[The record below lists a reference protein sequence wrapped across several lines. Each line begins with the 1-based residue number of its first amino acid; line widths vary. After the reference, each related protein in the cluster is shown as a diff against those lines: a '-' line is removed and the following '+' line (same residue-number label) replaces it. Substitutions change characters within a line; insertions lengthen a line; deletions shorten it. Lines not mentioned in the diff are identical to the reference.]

1 VEDSELRRSRRLLGL
16 PPVILEPPPPP
27 LRRKLDHQGSF
38 EATGAFDPEQPPEES
53 TANLGLVETS
63 NTDIWTPVIVPVRF
77 TEFLPGP
84 HTAMA
89 TNATT
94 SSGNSSVP
102 ITVVTTGDASPN
114 LPSSSVRASMV
125 SAATTSHSGPTPSIA
140 AATPPYTPSATGAPF
155 SYGMPSSGTC
165 PALTSSISQTLG
177 LGAGSS
183 NAPLQGQPGGIP
195 VSFNAFPYAGGHIP
209 PSSPSLGGPH
219 QQTAGQPAHTSS
231 LGAGSQGQPAQTQPV
246 GSSPFVWNGMLG
258 NNTFASAAFPA
269 GGTPIFGQSTL
280 AQGTIP
286 ALGAHIPGPW
296 NSAQGS
302 VPSSGMPFWGNSFH
316 SQWNPGQASM
326 PLPTGPAW
334 GNPSQSPS
342 NTMNTPHPMSFMGN
356 QQMMSP
362 QMQNPYAGQGHGF
375 YQNPGQQPNF
385 SWQPGASQTPGPF
398 YPGYQQQPKL
408 PFLAT
413 LHLPD
418 LTRLL
423 NDPICHD
430 PRWPPMPT
438 KLPSDIP
445 KFEAKPNEDPGDH
458 VTTFHLWCSSNS
470 LKDDSVQLRLFQ
482 RTLIGSAAKWYIEL
496 DRSRYSF
503 FGELAMAFL
512 NHFQLPVRYD
522 AGTEL
527 LANFE
532 QTSADHIS
540 DHIREWRRR
549 KSLIKVPVPPAFL
562 LEWFLKS
569 LVPQLS
575 KDVATSG
582 VFSEEEAIMRAQQF
596 ELIYSQSGLL
606 YTILPDA
613 PRSILDKTRQRVGP
627 HADGIVGSAQ
637 TKPAEQLTKQLQQ
650 LSIQHSAA
658 SQATALAAPPTQT
671 SEVHSVQTTNPPA
684 HQQPEGKKK
693 QRKKSKGDKKPN
705 DKAGEGTTEKKKA
718 RYPCNLCAEDHPTH
732 LCPRLAEAQKFVTQ
746 QQQAVLT
753 NPFQHKQNL
762 TQASASTEGG
772 SHENCPPPTGS
783 SSANVY
789 MMKSDAFIATRAH
802 DYSKPSASEKGKEAE
817 IPSLPLQI
825 EKTLGETMTRIPKGA
840 FKRASHN
847 PNARAAQNYSV
858 VEDLSQTPCAMSALE
873 VLQSCPAQ
881 RKALL
886 TALGSTETCN
896 PGTIMLDT
904 TDLKPRLPYHVAFQ
918 IVVAHPTKTF
928 TRNIFRTVVDEGAS
942 TCVMSLA
949 CWKAIGQ
956 PELSPS
962 PTLLTAFDGRSFR
975 PHGIIP
981 SFPVQLGG
989 KTVCVEV
996 EVVDAP
1002 IDYNL
1007 LLGRSWTYAMQA
1019 VVATVFR
1026 VLLFPHEGRIVTIDQ
1041 LSFSRPDPALGA
1053 STVPMVDNPQA
1064 GVINIGVGLC
1074 PSLMGTFDYP
1084 PPQGDV
1090 KFIST
1095 HHKAEIFHVSSFRT
1109 TYFQDPWILPSPSDT
1124 MDATGHAGM
1133 STPLSA
1139 AEVAYSLV
1147 QQASATPDPI
1157 PAPELDPL
1165 LEPIWAQDSL
1175 VNTDSLDLVLP
1186 SDEAII
1192 EAMTGPDKPWEDLHH
1207 RSYFLPELHRIEAG
1221 EFTITMTGDQPCPI
1235 NLLATQDIYA
1245 EGNMATIAETMPIN
1259 ISRTPENASRS
1270 GLQFIYTDLFK
1281 EFRDVFA
1288 WSYEEMPGIPKI
1300 VEHEIITYPDAKP
1313 VRLRPVNPRK
1323 AAAIKAEV
1331 EKLLKAGFIYP
1342 IHLTEW
1348 VSNPDKKQGTIH

>member
-1 VEDSELRRSRRLLGL
+1 VEDSGLRRSRRLLGL
-16 PPVILEPPPPP
+16 QPVILEPPPPP
-27 LRRKLDHQGSF
+27 LRRKLDHLGSF
-38 EATGAFDPEQPPEES
+38 EATGAFNPEQPPEGS
-53 TANLGLVETS
+53 AANLGLAETS
-63 NTDIWTPVIVPVRF
+63 NTDFGPDVIISVESYERLFSNNPVMEQVIS
-77 TEFLPGP
+77 TG
-84 HTAMA
+84 
-89 TNATT
+89 T
-94 SSGNSSVP
+94 SSV
-102 ITVVTTGDASPN
+102 TVTGVATGEASPN
-114 LPSSSVRASMV
+114 LPLSSVRATTV
-125 SAATTSHSGPTPSIA
+125 SAATTSQSEPIPSIA
-140 AATPPYTPSATGAPF
+140 AATNPFIPNATGAPF
-155 SYGMPSSGTC
+155 SYGMPSSGTI
-165 PALTSSISQTLG
+165 PALTSSMSQTVG

-183 NAPLQGQPGGIP
+183 NASLQGQPGGNH
-195 VSFNAFPYAGGHIP
+195 VLFSAFPYAGGHIP

-219 QQTAGQPAHTSS
+219 QQAAGQPTHTSS
-231 LGAGSQGQPAQTQPV
+231 LGTGSQGQPGQTLPA
-246 GSSPFVWNGMLG
+246 GSSPFFWNGAFG
-258 NNTFASAAFPA
+258 NNTLTPGAFPS
-269 GGTPIFGQSTL
+269 GGTPIFGQSHP

-286 ALGAHIPGPW
+286 TLGANIPGPW
-296 NSAQGS
+296 NSGQGS
-302 VPSSGMPFWGNSFH
+302 NPATGMPFWGNAFH
-316 SQWNPGQASM
+316 NQWNPGQATM

-334 GNPSQSPS
+334 NNPSQSPQ
-342 NTMNTPHPMSFMGN
+342 NTMNAQNSMSFMGN
-356 QQMMSP
+356 QPTMSP
-362 QMQNPYAGQGHGF
+362 QMQNPFAGQGQSF
-375 YQNPGQQPNF
+375 YPQPGQQPNF

-527 LANFE
+527 LANFA
-532 QTSADHIS
+532 QTPADHIS

-562 LEWFLKS
+562 LEWFLNS

-606 YTILPDA
+606 YQILPEA
-613 PRSILDKTRQRVGP
+613 PRSILDKTRQRAGP

-658 SQATALAAPPTQT
+658 SQATASAAPPTQT
-671 SEVHSVQTTNPPA
+671 SEVHSVQTTNPKA
-684 HQQPEGKKK
+684 NQQPEGKKK
-693 QRKKSKGDKKPN
+693 QRKKGKGDKKPN
-705 DKAGEGTTEKKKA
+705 DKAGEGTTEKRKA

-753 NPFQHKQNL
+753 NPFQHGQNL
-762 TQASASTEGG
+762 SQASASTEKG
-772 SHENCPPPTGS
+772 SYDNCPPQNAS

-802 DYSKPSASEKGKEAE
+802 DYSKSSASDKGKEAE

-881 RKALL
+881 RKSLL

-1019 VVATVFR
+1019 VVATIFR

-1053 STVPMVDNPQA
+1053 STVPLVDNPQA
-1064 GVINIGVGLC
+1064 GVVNIGVGLC

-1109 TYFQDPWILPSPSDT
+1109 TYFNDPWILPSPSDT
-1124 MDATGHAGM
+1124 MEATGHAGM
-1133 STPLSA
+1133 SSPLSA
-1139 AEVAYSLV
+1139 AEVAYSTV
-1147 QQASATPDPI
+1147 QQTSATPDPT

-1165 LEPIWAQDSL
+1165 FEPIWARNSL
-1175 VNTDSLDLVLP
+1175 VDTDSLDLVLP

-1221 EFTITMTGDQPCPI
+1221 EFTITRTGEQPCPI
-1235 NLLATQDIYA
+1235 NLLATQDVYA
-1245 EGNMATIAETMPIN
+1245 EGNMATIAETLPIN
-1259 ISRTPENASRS
+1259 ISRTPGVVENVFVGADCSPEE
-1270 GLQFIYTDLFK
+1270 LQIYTDLFK

-1288 WSYEEMPGIPKI
+1288 WSYEAIPDIDPQSVDHGLPLLFFKL
-1300 VEHEIITYPDAKP
+1300 A
-1313 VRLRPVNPRK
+1313 LRPKRNIRRDC
-1323 AAAIKAEV
+1323 
-1331 EKLLKAGFIYP
+1331 IYAFR
-1342 IHLTEW
+1342 
-1348 VSNPDKKQGTIH
+1348 SRPD

>member
-27 LRRKLDHQGSF
+27 LRRRLDHLGSF
-38 EATGAFDPEQPPEES
+38 EATGAFDLEQPPEAT
-53 TANLGLVETS
+53 TANLGAVETS
-63 NTDIWTPVIVPVRF
+63 DTDFGPDVIISVESYERLLSPDPVMEQIIS
-77 TEFLPGP
+77 TG
-84 HTAMA
+84 
-89 TNATT
+89 T
-94 SSGNSSVP
+94 SSIP
-102 ITVVTTGDASPN
+102 ITVVTTGEASPN
-114 LPSSSVRASMV
+114 LPSVVRSTMAP
-125 SAATTSHSGPTPSIA
+125 ATTTSQSGPTPSIA
-140 AATPPYTPSATGAPF
+140 AATNPFTSSATGAPF
-155 SYGMPSSGTC
+155 SYGMPSSGTS
-165 PALTSSISQTLG
+165 PVLTTSSLQTLG

-183 NAPLQGQPGGIP
+183 NAPLPGQLGSIP
-195 VSFNAFPYAGGHIP
+195 VPFNVFPHAGGHIP

-231 LGAGSQGQPAQTQPV
+231 LGAASQGQPAQTLPV
-246 GSSPFVWNGMLG
+246 GPSPFSWNGAGG
-258 NNTFASAAFPA
+258 NNTLAPSAFPS
-269 GGTPIFGQSTL
+269 GGTPIFGQSNP

-286 ALGAHIPGPW
+286 TLGANIPGPW
-296 NSAQGS
+296 NSGQGS
-302 VPSSGMPFWGNSFH
+302 NPATGMSFWGNAFH
-316 SQWNPGQASM
+316 NQWNPGQATM

-334 GNPSQSPS
+334 NNPSQSPQ
-342 NTMNTPHPMSFMGN
+342 NTMNAQNPMSFMGN
-356 QQMMSP
+356 QPMMSP
-362 QMQNPYAGQGHGF
+362 QMQNPFAGQGQGF
-375 YQNPGQQPNF
+375 YPNPGQQPNF

-606 YTILPDA
+606 YNILPDA
-613 PRSILDKTRQRVGP
+613 PRSILDKTRQRAGP

-658 SQATALAAPPTQT
+658 SQTTASAAPPTQT
-671 SEVHSVQTTNPPA
+671 SEVHSVQTTNPKA
-684 HQQPEGKKK
+684 NQQPEGKKK

-705 DKAGEGTTEKKKA
+705 DKAGEGTTEKRKA

-746 QQQAVLT
+746 HQQAVLT
-753 NPFQHKQNL
+753 NPFQHGQNL
-762 TQASASTEGG
+762 TQASASTEKG
-772 SHENCPPPTGS
+772 SHENCPPQNAS

-802 DYSKPSASEKGKEAE
+802 DYSKSSASDKGKEAE

-1019 VVATVFR
+1019 VVATIFR

-1053 STVPMVDNPQA
+1053 STVPLVDNPQA
-1064 GVINIGVGLC
+1064 GVVNIGVGLC
-1074 PSLMGTFDYP
+1074 PSLMGTFDFP

-1090 KFIST
+1090 KFVST

-1109 TYFQDPWILPSPSDT
+1109 TYFNDPWILPSPSDT
-1124 MDATGHAGM
+1124 MEATGHAGM

-1147 QQASATPDPI
+1147 QQTSATPDPI
-1157 PAPELDPL
+1157 P
-1165 LEPIWAQDSL
+1165 STR
-1175 VNTDSLDLVLP
+1175 VGS
-1186 SDEAII
+1186 
-1192 EAMTGPDKPWEDLHH
+1192 
-1207 RSYFLPELHRIEAG
+1207 
-1221 EFTITMTGDQPCPI
+1221 
-1235 NLLATQDIYA
+1235 
-1245 EGNMATIAETMPIN
+1245 
-1259 ISRTPENASRS
+1259 TP
-1270 GLQFIYTDLFK
+1270 
-1281 EFRDVFA
+1281 
-1288 WSYEEMPGIPKI
+1288 
-1300 VEHEIITYPDAKP
+1300 
-1313 VRLRPVNPRK
+1313 
-1323 AAAIKAEV
+1323 
-1331 EKLLKAGFIYP
+1331 
-1342 IHLTEW
+1342 
-1348 VSNPDKKQGTIH
+1348 

>member
-1 VEDSELRRSRRLLGL
+1 
-16 PPVILEPPPPP
+16 VILEPPPPP
-27 LRRKLDHQGSF
+27 LRRRLDHLGSF
-38 EATGAFDPEQPPEES
+38 EATGDFDPEQPPEAT
-53 TANLGLVETS
+53 TANLGAVETS
-63 NTDIWTPVIVPVRF
+63 DTDFGPPVIISVEAYERLLSPDPVMEQIIP
-77 TEFLPGP
+77 TG
-84 HTAMA
+84 
-89 TNATT
+89 TT
-94 SSGNSSVP
+94 SIP
-102 ITVVTTGDASPN
+102 ITVVTTGEASPN
-114 LPSSSVRASMV
+114 LSSVVRSTMAP
-125 SAATTSHSGPTPSIA
+125 ATTTSQSGPTPSIA
-140 AATPPYTPSATGAPF
+140 AATNPFTSSATGSPF
-155 SYGMPSSGTC
+155 SYGMPSSGTV

-183 NAPLQGQPGGIP
+183 NASLQGQPGGTHAL
-195 VSFNAFPYAGGHIP
+195 FNAFPYAGGHLP

-219 QQTAGQPAHTSS
+219 QQIAGQPAHTSL
-231 LGAGSQGQPAQTQPV
+231 LGAGSQGQPALTLPI
-246 GSSPFVWNGMLG
+246 GPSPFSWNGAG
-258 NNTFASAAFPA
+258 GTNTLTPSAFPS
-269 GGTPIFGQSTL
+269 GGTPIFGQSHP

-286 ALGAHIPGPW
+286 TLGANIPGPW
-296 NSAQGS
+296 NSGQGS
-302 VPSSGMPFWGNSFH
+302 NPATGMPFWGNAFH
-316 SQWNPGQASM
+316 NQWNPGQATI

-334 GNPSQSPS
+334 NNPSQSPQ
-342 NTMNTPHPMSFMGN
+342 NTMNAQNSMSFMGN
-356 QQMMSP
+356 QPTMSP
-362 QMQNPYAGQGHGF
+362 QMQNPFAGQGQGF
-375 YQNPGQQPNF
+375 YPQPGQQPNF

-532 QTSADHIS
+532 QTPADHIS

-606 YTILPDA
+606 YQILPDA
-613 PRSILDKTRQRVGP
+613 PRSILDKTRQRAGP
-627 HADGIVGSAQ
+627 HADGIVGSTQ
-637 TKPAEQLTKQLQQ
+637 TKPAEKLTKQLQQ

-658 SQATALAAPPTQT
+658 SQATASAAPPTQT
-671 SEVHSVQTTNPPA
+671 SEVHSVQTTNPKA
-684 HQQPEGKKK
+684 NQQPEGKKK
-693 QRKKSKGDKKPN
+693 QRKKGKGDKKPN
-705 DKAGEGTTEKKKA
+705 DKAGEGTTEKRKA

-753 NPFQHKQNL
+753 NPFQHGQNL
-762 TQASASTEGG
+762 TQASASTEKGNYD
-772 SHENCPPPTGS
+772 NCPPQNAS

-802 DYSKPSASEKGKEAE
+802 DYSKSNASDKGKEAE

-886 TALGSTETCN
+886 IALGSTETCN

-1019 VVATVFR
+1019 VVATIFR

-1053 STVPMVDNPQA
+1053 STVPLVDNPQA
-1064 GVINIGVGLC
+1064 GVVNIGVGLC

-1095 HHKAEIFHVSSFRT
+1095 HHKAEIFHVSSFHT
-1109 TYFQDPWILPSPSDT
+1109 TYFNDPWILPSPSDT
-1124 MDATGHAGM
+1124 MEATGHAGM
-1133 STPLSA
+1133 SSPLSA
-1139 AEVAYSLV
+1139 AEVAYSVV

-1165 LEPIWAQDSL
+1165 LEPIWAQNSL
-1175 VNTDSLDLVLP
+1175 VDTDSLDLVLP

-1221 EFTITMTGDQPCPI
+1221 EFTITMTGEQPCPI

-1245 EGNMATIAETMPIN
+1245 EDNMSTIAETIPIN
-1259 ISRTPENASRS
+1259 ISRTPGVVENVFVGADCSPEEI
-1270 GLQFIYTDLFK
+1270 QIYTDLFK

-1288 WSYEEMPGIPKI
+1288 WSYEAMPDIDPQHVDHGLPLLFFKL
-1300 VEHEIITYPDAKP
+1300 A
-1313 VRLRPVNPRK
+1313 LRPKRNIRRDC
-1323 AAAIKAEV
+1323 
-1331 EKLLKAGFIYP
+1331 IYAFR
-1342 IHLTEW
+1342 
-1348 VSNPDKKQGTIH
+1348 SRPD

>member
-1 VEDSELRRSRRLLGL
+1 
-16 PPVILEPPPPP
+16 VILEPPPPP
-27 LRRKLDHQGSF
+27 LRRRLDHLGSF
-38 EATGAFDPEQPPEES
+38 EATGAFDLEQPPEAT
-53 TANLGLVETS
+53 TANLGAVETS
-63 NTDIWTPVIVPVRF
+63 DTDFGPDVIISVESYERLLSPDPVMEQIIS
-77 TEFLPGP
+77 TG
-84 HTAMA
+84 
-89 TNATT
+89 T
-94 SSGNSSVP
+94 SSIP
-102 ITVVTTGDASPN
+102 ITVVTTGEASPN
-114 LPSSSVRASMV
+114 LPSVVRSTMAP
-125 SAATTSHSGPTPSIA
+125 ATTTSQSGPTPSIA
-140 AATPPYTPSATGAPF
+140 AATNPFTSSATGAPF
-155 SYGMPSSGTC
+155 SYGMPSSGTS
-165 PALTSSISQTLG
+165 PVLTTSSLQTLG

-183 NAPLQGQPGGIP
+183 NAPLPGQLGSIP
-195 VSFNAFPYAGGHIP
+195 VPFNVFPHAGGHIP

-219 QQTAGQPAHTSS
+219 QQTAGQPSHTSS
-231 LGAGSQGQPAQTQPV
+231 LGAASQGQPAQTLPV
-246 GSSPFVWNGMLG
+246 GPSPFSWNGAGG
-258 NNTFASAAFPA
+258 NNTLAPSAFPS
-269 GGTPIFGQSTL
+269 GGTPIFGQSNP

-286 ALGAHIPGPW
+286 TLGANIPGPW
-296 NSAQGS
+296 NSGQGS
-302 VPSSGMPFWGNSFH
+302 NPATGMPFWGNAFH
-316 SQWNPGQASM
+316 NQWNPGQATM

-334 GNPSQSPS
+334 NNPSQSPQ
-342 NTMNTPHPMSFMGN
+342 NTMNAQNPMSFMGN
-356 QQMMSP
+356 QPMMSP
-362 QMQNPYAGQGHGF
+362 QMQNPFAGQGQGF
-375 YQNPGQQPNF
+375 YPNPGQQPNF

-606 YTILPDA
+606 YNILPDA
-613 PRSILDKTRQRVGP
+613 PRSILDKTRQRAGP

-658 SQATALAAPPTQT
+658 SQTTASAAPPTQT
-671 SEVHSVQTTNPPA
+671 SEVHSVQTTNPKA
-684 HQQPEGKKK
+684 NQQPEGKKK

-705 DKAGEGTTEKKKA
+705 DKAGEGTTEKRKA

-746 QQQAVLT
+746 HQQAVLT
-753 NPFQHKQNL
+753 NPFQHGQNL
-762 TQASASTEGG
+762 TQASASTEKG
-772 SHENCPPPTGS
+772 SHENCPPQNAS

-802 DYSKPSASEKGKEAE
+802 DYSKSSASDKGKEAE

-1019 VVATVFR
+1019 VVATIFR

-1064 GVINIGVGLC
+1064 GVVNIGVGLC

-1109 TYFQDPWILPSPSDT
+1109 TYFQDPWTLPSPSDT

-1147 QQASATPDPI
+1147 QQTSATPDPI

-1245 EGNMATIAETMPIN
+1245 EGNMATIAETIPIN
-1259 ISRTPENASRS
+1259 ISRTPGVVENVFVGADCSPEEI
-1270 GLQFIYTDLFK
+1270 QIYTDLFK

-1288 WSYEEMPGIPKI
+1288 WSYEAIPDIDPQSVDHGLPLLFFKL
-1300 VEHEIITYPDAKP
+1300 A
-1313 VRLRPVNPRK
+1313 LRPKRNIRRDC
-1323 AAAIKAEV
+1323 
-1331 EKLLKAGFIYP
+1331 IYAFR
-1342 IHLTEW
+1342 
-1348 VSNPDKKQGTIH
+1348 SRPD